1 MATSKAMQEWEKKY
15 ATQIKGLAEANKVD
29 LSTASS
35 MLQKNL
41 TGGGQYKGGGTI
53 SSVQA
58 AAELASAQKAGR
70 DQASASAKRAA
81 ASVGTPTVAQT
92 PTIDTV
98 YGDYLT
104 TLQSQA
110 EAQRKAEERAA
121 QLRTQQAVSQV
132 EGYIPQIQQQTAKQ
146 MQEAYIAAQ
155 RAKMQAPQTLSALG
169 YTGGATESSLL
180 GLDTDYMNRRQALA
194 EAEAQSL
201 DQIRQNVAD
210 IRASGNVDLA
220 NLAAQYYEQAMQNQ
234 REAMAQQTAQSQWE
248 QELAMRQAE
257 QAEATRQWEA
267 ELALAKA
274 KQMQSTQKVEKDYSS
289 IMQNAI
295 KNINSLYVSQDPIT
309 GQSII
314 SNKSPI
320 KSYILSLMLPDLE
333 TTQLL
338 NYYAIPMGDVE
349 TTYVG
354 GR

>member
-15 ATQIKGLAEANKVD
+15 AAQIKGLAEANKVD

-70 DQASASAKRAA
+70 DQASASAK
-81 ASVGTPTVAQT
+81 T

-155 RAKMQAPQTLSALG
+155 RAKMQAPQTLSAIG

-234 REAMAQQTAQSQWE
+234 REAMAQQTAQSRWE
-248 QELAMRQAE
+248 QELEMRQAE
-257 QAEATRQWEA
+257 QDENTRRWNYANTPQSVGVGLGAGAYASPPASTNKSISDYSPARVDTIVRGLEQARAYGATAEDTVRRVYAQLQAGQMTEAEARAILTRFGFT
-267 ELALAKA
+267 L
-274 KQMQSTQKVEKDYSS
+274 
-289 IMQNAI
+289 
-295 KNINSLYVSQDPIT
+295 
-309 GQSII
+309 
-314 SNKSPI
+314 
-320 KSYILSLMLPDLE
+320 
-333 TTQLL
+333 
-338 NYYAIPMGDVE
+338 
-349 TTYVG
+349 
-354 GR
+354 

>member
-1 MATSKAMQEWEKKY
+1 MATSKAMKEWEKKY
-15 ATQIKGLAEANKVD
+15 AAQIKGLAEANNVD
-29 LSTASS
+29 LGVASS
-35 MLQKNL
+35 MLQSNL

-58 AAELASAQKAGR
+58 ASELAAAQKAGR
-70 DQASASAKRAA
+70 AAASPSAKRSA
-81 ASVGTPTVAQT
+81 ASLGATIPTTTV
-92 PTIDTV
+92 PTADA
-98 YGDYLT
+98 YYSNQLT
-104 TLQSQA
+104 SLA
-110 EAQRKAEERAA
+110 DAQRKAEEQAA
-121 QLRTQQAVSQV
+121 KLRTQQAISSV

-155 RAKMQAPQTLSALG
+155 RAKMAAPQTLSAMG

-210 IRASGNVDLA
+210 IRASGNVELA

-234 REAMAQQTAQSQWE
+234 REAMAQQTAQSKWE

-274 KQMQSTQKVEKDYSS
+274 KQSQSSGKAGYRGQSVVDYERVNPYINQIQRS
-289 IMQNAI
+289 ISYGANQEYII
-295 KNINSLYVSQDPIT
+295 KYVQHLYST
-309 GQSII
+309 GQI
-314 SNKSPI
+314 SQAEAEA
-320 KSYILSLMLPDLE
+320 ILSGFGYSL
-333 TTQLL
+333 
-338 NYYAIPMGDVE
+338 
-349 TTYVG
+349 
-354 GR
+354 

>member
-1 MATSKAMQEWEKKY
+1 MATSKAMKEWEKKY
-15 ATQIKGLAEANKVD
+15 AAQIKGLAEANKVD
-29 LSTASS
+29 LGVASS
-35 MLQKNL
+35 MLQANL
-41 TGGGQYKGGGTI
+41 TSGGQYKGGGTI

-58 AAELASAQKAGR
+58 ASELAAAQKAGR
-70 DQASASAKRAA
+70 AAASTSAKRAA
-81 ASVGTPTVAQT
+81 ASLGATIPTATV
-92 PTIDTV
+92 PTADA
-98 YGDYLT
+98 YYSDQLT
-104 TLQSQA
+104 ALA
-110 EAQRKAEERAA
+110 DAQRKAEEQAA
-121 QLRTQQAVSQV
+121 KLRTQQAISSV

-220 NLAAQYYEQAMQNQ
+220 NLAAQYYEQAMANQ

-274 KQMQSTQKVEKDYSS
+274 KQSQSMQKGEKDYSS

>member
-81 ASVGTPTVAQT
+81 ASVGTPTIAQT

-210 IRASGNVDLA
+210 IRASGNVELA
-220 NLAAQYYEQAMQNQ
+220 NLAAQYYEQAMANQ
-234 REAMAQQTAQSQWE
+234 REAMAQQTAQDQWQQEFNARYGVGMGAGAIPSTQAVYTPSYTPQATATPRATAEPVDATRINTIVRGLE
-248 QELAMRQAE
+248 QTLAYGGTQQDVINSVRNQY
-257 QAEATRQWEA
+257 QSGQISLAEAQAILGRFG
-267 ELALAKA
+267 
-274 KQMQSTQKVEKDYSS
+274 YS
-289 IMQNAI
+289 
-295 KNINSLYVSQDPIT
+295 LT
-309 GQSII
+309 
-314 SNKSPI
+314 
-320 KSYILSLMLPDLE
+320 
-333 TTQLL
+333 
-338 NYYAIPMGDVE
+338 
-349 TTYVG
+349 
-354 GR
+354 

>member
-15 ATQIKGLAEANKVD
+15 AAQIKGLAEANKVD

-58 AAELASAQKAGR
+58 ASELASAQKAGR
-70 DQASASAKRAA
+70 NQASASAKRAA

-92 PTIDTV
+92 PTMDTV

-110 EAQRKAEERAA
+110 EAQRQAEERAA

-155 RAKMQAPQTLSALG
+155 RAKMQAPQTLSAMG
-169 YTGGATESSLL
+169 ITGGAAESSLM
-180 GLDTDYMNRRQALA
+180 GIDTDYGNQRNALDLA
-194 EAEAQSL
+194 KNQSL

-210 IRASGNVDLA
+210 IQASGNVELA
-220 NLAAQYYEQAMQNQ
+220 NLAGNYYQQMLANQ
-234 REAMAQQTAQSQWE
+234 RDAMSQQTAQQQWE
-248 QELAMRQAE
+248 AEMAMRQAE
-257 QAEATRQWEA
+257 QDENTRRWNYANTPQNVGVGLGAGVYTSAPTATNEPVSDYSPARVDTIVRGLEQARAYGATAEDTVSRVYTQLQAGQITEAEARAILTRF
-267 ELALAKA
+267 
-274 KQMQSTQKVEKDYSS
+274 
-289 IMQNAI
+289 
-295 KNINSLYVSQDPIT
+295 
-309 GQSII
+309 GF
-314 SNKSPI
+314 
-320 KSYILSLMLPDLE
+320 IL
-333 TTQLL
+333 
-338 NYYAIPMGDVE
+338 
-349 TTYVG
+349 
-354 GR
+354 

>member
-15 ATQIKGLAEANKVD
+15 AAQIKGLAEANKVD

-81 ASVGTPTVAQT
+81 ASVGTSTVAQTPAPTVAQT
-92 PTIDTV
+92 PTMDTV

-110 EAQRKAEERAA
+110 EAQRQAEERAA

-132 EGYIPQIQQQTAKQ
+132 EGYIPQIRQQTAKQ

-234 REAMAQQTAQSQWE
+234 REAMAQQTAQDQWQQEFNARYGVGMGAGAIPSTQAVYTPSYTPQATAESVDATRINTIVRGLE
-248 QELAMRQAE
+248 QTLAYGGTQQDVINSVRNQY
-257 QAEATRQWEA
+257 QSGQISLAEAQAILGRFG
-267 ELALAKA
+267 
-274 KQMQSTQKVEKDYSS
+274 YS
-289 IMQNAI
+289 
-295 KNINSLYVSQDPIT
+295 LT
-309 GQSII
+309 
-314 SNKSPI
+314 
-320 KSYILSLMLPDLE
+320 
-333 TTQLL
+333 
-338 NYYAIPMGDVE
+338 
-349 TTYVG
+349 
-354 GR
+354 

>member
-35 MLQKNL
+35 MLQANL

-58 AAELASAQKAGR
+58 AAELAAAQKAGR

-110 EAQRKAEERAA
+110 EAQRQAEERAA

-210 IRASGNVDLA
+210 IQASGNVELA
-220 NLAAQYYEQAMQNQ
+220 NLAAQYYEQAMANQ
-234 REAMAQQTAQSQWE
+234 REAMAQQTAQSKWE
-248 QELAMRQAE
+248 QEMAMRQAE
-257 QAEATRQWEA
+257 QDENIRRWNLQNVGVGLGAGAIPSTQAVYTPSYTPQATAEPVDATRINTIVRGLEQTLAYGGTQQDVINSVRNQYQSGQISLAEAQAILGRFG
-267 ELALAKA
+267 
-274 KQMQSTQKVEKDYSS
+274 YS
-289 IMQNAI
+289 
-295 KNINSLYVSQDPIT
+295 LT
-309 GQSII
+309 
-314 SNKSPI
+314 
-320 KSYILSLMLPDLE
+320 
-333 TTQLL
+333 
-338 NYYAIPMGDVE
+338 
-349 TTYVG
+349 
-354 GR
+354 